1 MNLYKFQNTIFNIFI
16 ITTYFLLALFISG
29 YKDANIYLENINY
42 YVKIYISVFLIY
54 RFNPFKQ
61 IKFNELDRKIVYSA
75 GLMLFATTAINQFI
89 ISIFS
94 KI

>member
-1 MNLYKFQNTIFNIFI
+1 MNLYKFQNTIFNICI

-29 YKDANIYLENINY
+29 YKDAKIYLENINY
-42 YVKIYISVFLIY
+42 YIKIYISVFLIY

-94 KI
+94 KL